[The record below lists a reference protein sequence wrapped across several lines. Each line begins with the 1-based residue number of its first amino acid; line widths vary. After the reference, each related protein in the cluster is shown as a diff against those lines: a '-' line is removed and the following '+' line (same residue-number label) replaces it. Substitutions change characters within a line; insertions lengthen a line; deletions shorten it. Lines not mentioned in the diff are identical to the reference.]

1 MTEVVGIPAS
11 NLSPPAVGS
20 ETVQKTQNLQTE
32 SEGVPVASCGLDI
45 TRLIA
50 LGNGCLTV
58 QQAACLHAAVMKIRA
73 TIPGTFM
80 GYWLLLSLVIPKV
93 FDLLVSWLHCPA
105 NQNSATAHHH
115 SWWGLLEAARCWL
128 GGSVGKGILGR

>member
-11 NLSPPAVGS
+11 NFLHLQW
-20 ETVQKTQNLQTE
+20 VQKRSKRPRTCRLRVN
-32 SEGVPVASCGLDI
+32 GVPVASSGLDI

-58 QQAACLHAAVMKIRA
+58 QQAACNHAAVMKIRA

-105 NQNSATAHHH
+105 NQKSATAHHH
-115 SWWGLLEAARCWL
+115 SWSGLLEAARCWL